1 MSGQTSGAVRWVL
14 RLEGLCVFIAA
25 LLFYNKLGYS
35 WGTFALFSLSPD
47 IAFLGYM
54 AGPRAGAITYNTTHS
69 YVGAL
74 FCIGAGFLL
83 SAPVLSCIGAIWSAH
98 IGFDRALGY
107 GLKYSSGF
115 GCTHLGIIGR
125 FVNSTPDHSLQRE
138 ASS

>member
-1 MSGQTSGAVRWVL
+1 MSGQTSGSVRWVL

-25 LLFYNKLGYS
+25 LLFYNKLDYG
-35 WGTFALFSLSPD
+35 WGTFALFFLAPD

-69 YVGAL
+69 YIGAL
-74 FCIGAGFLL
+74 FFIGAGFLF
-83 SAPVLSCIGAIWSAH
+83 SAPVLSCIGIIWSAH

-125 FVNSTPDHSLQRE
+125 LVNSTPDHSLQRE
-138 ASS
+138 TSS